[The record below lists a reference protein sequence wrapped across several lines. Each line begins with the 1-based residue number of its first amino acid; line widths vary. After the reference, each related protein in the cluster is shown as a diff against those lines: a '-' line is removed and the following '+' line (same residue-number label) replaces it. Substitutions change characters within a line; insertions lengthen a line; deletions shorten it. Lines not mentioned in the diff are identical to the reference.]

1 MTNQEVKN
9 AFHRHVSARSSN
21 GNLSTDGQTLY
32 SYSTPIAAH
41 VENGLTLITPYSYS
55 MTTASKHKP
64 GIMADHVLPDLV
76 TLYSLE
82 NYRWCVKSGE
92 SHRGKAKRARLPEN
106 RDWNERMAHYYESLA
121 KDIEPRIIMEAIGQT
136 G

>member
-9 AFHRHVSARSSN
+9 AFHRHVSARSST

-32 SYSTPIAAH
+32 SYSTPIASH
-41 VENGLTLITPYSYS
+41 VDGVTLITPRSYS

-64 GIMADHVLPDLV
+64 GVMYDHELPDLV

-82 NYRWCVKSGE
+82 NYWYCVDQANDY
-92 SHRGKAKRARLPEN
+92 RGKAKRARLPEN
-106 RDWNERMAHYYESLA
+106 RDWNGRMAHYYESLA
-121 KDIEPRIIMEAIGQT
+121 KDIEPRIIMEAIAQT